1 MKPKDQITA
10 LAELDGWKQ
19 KLFDPPY
26 LTSLDAIVPLIVKWC
41 GDNQSRWDDFTQK
54 IRTTFWRHPSVEG
67 LLTLSPSQLSKA
79 LLQAAGKWRDD
90 K

>member
-41 GDNQSRWDDFTQK
+41 GDNQARWDDFTQK
-54 IRTTFWRHPSVEG
+54 IRTSYCRPPSVEE
-67 LLTLSPSQLSKA
+67 LLRLSPSRLSKA
-79 LLQAAGKWRDD
+79 LLQAAGKWRDE
-90 K
+90 